1 MSNLL
6 VQNIKHTNGTTA
18 QTIDSSGNTTVP
30 KNLTV
35 SGNSTQSGFVT
46 KPDHPAFKAG
56 RNGNVSV
63 SAGATVI
70 FNHTASSSTHFNRG
84 NHYNTSTGQFTAP
97 VGGVY
102 FFGVSIIYMSN
113 NDGDNMIDSF
123 YVYKNVSTLLA
134 YSHRRAEYVNG
145 TTGNGGYYTDF
156 CHVTTELSANDTVEV
171 KLQFTKTVHGNT
183 NYTYFHGFLV
193 G

>member
-18 QTIDSSGNTTVP
+18 IAVDSSGNT
-30 KNLTV
+30 
-35 SGNSTQSGFVT
+35 TQSGFVT
-46 KPDHPAFKAG
+46 KPNHPAFKVG
-56 RNGNVSV
+56 FNGSASV
-63 SAGATVI
+63 SAGATGV

-84 NHYNTSTGQFTAP
+84 NHYSTSTGQFTAP
-97 VGGVY
+97 VDGIY
-102 FFGVSIIYMSN
+102 FFGVNIIFMSN

-123 YVYKNVSTLLA
+123 YVYKNVSTLIT

-171 KLQFTKTVHGNT
+171 KLQYTKTVHGNT
-183 NYTYFHGFLV
+183 NYTYFHGYLV
-193 G
+193 A

>member
-18 QTIDSSGNTTVP
+18 IAVDSSGNT
-30 KNLTV
+30 
-35 SGNSTQSGFVT
+35 TQSGFVT
-46 KPDHPAFKAG
+46 KPSHPAFKVG
-56 RNGNVSV
+56 FNGSASV

-84 NHYNTSTGQFTAP
+84 NHYSTSTGQFTAP
-97 VGGVY
+97 VGGIY
-102 FFGVSIIYMSN
+102 FFGVSIIFMSIS
-113 NDGDNMIDSF
+113 DGEAMHDSF
-123 YVYKNVSTLLA
+123 YVYKNVSTLIT

-145 TTGNGGYYTDF
+145 YTGNGGYYTDYA
-156 CHVTTELSANDTVEV
+156 HTSVELSANDTVEV
-171 KLQFTKTVHGNT
+171 KLRETKTVHGNT
-183 NYTYFHGFLV
+183 NYSYFHGFLV